1 MKGYLIS
8 VLTILMLALGLAGCA
23 QNSSIPM
30 KTESPPL
37 PSITPTFSLPPRVF
51 VLSDLLDD
59 SHYWNSSWDANT
71 LYQALI
77 SINRLYHKNHAYIKG
92 VFDCDDMAIDIWDIL
107 YEQGITSVIGV
118 GNLELGQEKITQV
131 DHAWLIVM
139 HKNAGYRF
147 FILEPTNGETYAYDP
162 TTMVFLQYLQGYFF
176 MSSYDFDMARKG
188 RGELVRP

>member
-1 MKGYLIS
+1 MKRCLIS
-8 VLTILMLALGLAGCA
+8 VLIILALALGLAGCA
-23 QNSSIPM
+23 QSSSIPM
-30 KTESPPL
+30 ETESPP
-37 PSITPTFSLPPRVF
+37 PVSIPIPVLVF
-51 VLSDLLDD
+51 QLSDFIDD
-59 SHYWNSSWDANT
+59 PHYWNLSWDGGT
-71 LYQALI
+71 LYGTLI

-139 HKNAGYRF
+139 HKNAGSRF
-147 FILEPTNGETYAYDP
+147 FILEPTNGETYAFDP
-162 TTMVFLQYLQGYFF
+162 RTTVFSQYLQGYFF
-176 MSSYDFDMARKG
+176 VSSSDFDMARKG